1 LVRASATHL
10 SLDAIRQGQDRD
22 NVIANHAR
30 NMQIVESI
38 NFHHDAI
45 TGTHYDN
52 VGIGYDKSMLD
63 ALKRNSL
70 IESKLIKNLAEISG
84 LKID

>member
-1 LVRASATHL
+1 
-10 SLDAIRQGQDRD
+10 
-22 NVIANHAR
+22 
-30 NMQIVESI
+30 MQIVESI

-84 LKID
+84 LKIDQEFEQCFEQFNLYTFTNYGMARTEDTR